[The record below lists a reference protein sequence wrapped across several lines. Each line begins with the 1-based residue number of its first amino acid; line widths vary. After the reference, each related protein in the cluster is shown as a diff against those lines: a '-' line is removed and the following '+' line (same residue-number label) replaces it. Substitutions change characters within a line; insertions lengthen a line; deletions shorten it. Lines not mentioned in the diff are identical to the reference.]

1 MDRPHRPPARER
13 DPRALSRSDFLC
25 ELRVLLYNLPV
36 RQRLSSA
43 PNFSQNPPTPTAMK
57 LPPLARLL
65 LLLLVSSAAIVRAD
79 KIVLVAGGDEARTGI
94 PATRAKLTEPFGAEF
109 DAAGNLFIVEM
120 VTGNR
125 LLKMDS
131 TGLLHH
137 VAGQAAPGDAGDGGP
152 ALAAKFNGPHNLAVL
167 PDGNVL
173 VGDTWN
179 GRVRRVDVKAS
190 TVSSLPGFNV
200 PADRARTSGPYCIAL
215 DFTGSQLYISDLRRV
230 HVVEVKTGAT
240 KVVAGN
246 GEKGVPSD
254 GAIATAAPLFDPR
267 AAVVDRKGNL
277 YILERGG
284 HALRVVGRDGKIR
297 TVVNASGKKGAE
309 GDGGDALAA
318 TMNGPKHLCVDRED
332 NVIIADAENNLI
344 RKYVPSTGKILRVAG
359 TGEKGAAGL
368 NGPPEK
374 AQLNR
379 PHGVTV
385 HRDGTLF
392 ITDSYNNRIL
402 KIVQ

>member
-1 MDRPHRPPARER
+1 MKRGSLICLL
-13 DPRALSRSDFLC
+13 ALFL
-25 ELRVLLYNLPV
+25 
-36 RQRLSSA
+36 
-43 PNFSQNPPTPTAMK
+43 
-57 LPPLARLL
+57 
-65 LLLLVSSAAIVRAD
+65 AAFTGSLHAE
-79 KIVLVAGGDEARTGI
+79 KIMLVAGGDDARTGI
-94 PATRAKLTEPFGAEF
+94 PATQAKLLEPFGSEF
-109 DAAGNLFIVEM
+109 DSAGNLFIVEM
-120 VTGNR
+120 ATGNR
-125 LLKMDS
+125 LLKVDS
-131 TGLLHH
+131 RGILTHI
-137 VAGQAAPGDAGDGGP
+137 AGQSTPGDGGDGGP

-173 VGDTWN
+173 LADTWN
-179 GRVRRVDVKAS
+179 GRVRRVDLKAG

-200 PADRARTSGPYCIAL
+200 PADRARASGPYCISL
-215 DFTGSQLYISDLRRV
+215 DFTGRKLYVADLRRV
-230 HVVEVKTGAT
+230 HEIDVASGTTRVL
-240 KVVAGN
+240 AGN

-254 GAIATAAPLFDPR
+254 GAVATAAPLVDPR

-297 TVVNASGKKGAE
+297 TVVNASGKKGGN

-344 RKYVPSTGKILRVAG
+344 RKYVPATGKILRVAG
-359 TGEKGAAGL
+359 TGQKGSAGL

-374 AQLNR
+374 CELHR

-385 HRDGTLF
+385 HRDGTLY
-392 ITDSYNNRIL
+392 ITDSYNNRVL
-402 KIVQ
+402 KIVP